1 MSLLP
6 REPRFQARALRQI
19 DEALGYVQGRSP
31 QGAAKIEAR
40 LTHLIQRLREHPQLG
55 VRTSVAGVRRLY
67 LVPYPY
73 LIDDVVTDA
82 AIIVQPFRHT
92 ARRPVP

>member
-1 MSLLP
+1 MSLSP
-6 REPRFQARALRQI
+6 RELRFQARALRQI
-19 DEALGYVQGRSP
+19 DEALGYVQARSP

-40 LTHLIQRLREHPQLG
+40 LAHLLQRLREHPQLG
-55 VRTSVAGVRRLY
+55 VRTSVSGVRRLY

-73 LIDDVVTDA
+73 LVDYVVTDD
-82 AIIVQPFRHT
+82 AIIVQRFRHT